1 MEGKKAAYPKKW
13 RQLQPMWIISYIFL
27 NNKATM
33 ASQPNL
39 PTPHQTNYMDMPV
52 PLLQQVQSIITP
64 PDTDAAT
71 SSSDFFRINTQSVD
85 TERIELESV
94 SHTSHALISLCEFLI
109 YTLWL
114 TYCTWH
120 PLIVQPG
127 F

>member
-1 MEGKKAAYPKKW
+1 
-13 RQLQPMWIISYIFL
+13 
-27 NNKATM
+27 M

-94 SHTSHALISLCEFLI
+94 SHTGHTLISLCEFLI

-114 TYCTWH
+114 TYCTWR
-120 PLIVQPG
+120 PLIIQIG